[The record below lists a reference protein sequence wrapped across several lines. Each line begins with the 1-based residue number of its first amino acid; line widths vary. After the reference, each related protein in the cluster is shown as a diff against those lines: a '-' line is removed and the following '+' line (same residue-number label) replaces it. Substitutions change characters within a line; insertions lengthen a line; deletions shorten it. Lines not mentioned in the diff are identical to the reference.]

1 MGLLL
6 GMNIDHVATLR
17 QARYATMLASSNA
30 EPSIVAAALVAK
42 AGGADSITMHV
53 RGDRRHVQV
62 EDVFAVQD
70 ACDLPLN
77 LEMANTSEMLALAL
91 EVKPA
96 FVCLVPENRE
106 EITTEG
112 GLDVA
117 SQVEEL
123 RSTVE
128 SIQAA
133 GSKVSMFVDPD
144 PEQIEASAAVRAE
157 IVELHTGCFA
167 NAVGAQREDE
177 LARLVSASRQGYEL
191 GLQINAG
198 HGINY
203 ENLEPLFRIPHLVE
217 LNTGHSIV
225 SRALSVGMEQ
235 AVREMVSLMRGYEG
249 MGS

>member
-1 MGLLL
+1 MALLL

-17 QARYATMLASSNA
+17 QARYATMLASPNA
-30 EPSIVAAALVAK
+30 EPSIVAAALAAK

-62 EDVFAVQD
+62 EDVFAVQA

-77 LEMANTSEMLALAL
+77 LEMANTPEMLDLAL
-91 EVKPA
+91 KVKPS

-117 SQVEEL
+117 SQIEEL
-123 RSTVE
+123 RPTVE

-133 GSKVSMFVDPD
+133 GSKVSMFIDPD
-144 PEQIEASAAVRAE
+144 PEQIAASAAVQAE
-157 IVELHTGCFA
+157 IVELHTGCYA

-177 LARLVSASRQGYEL
+177 LARLVSASTQGDEL

-203 ENLEPLFRIPHLVE
+203 ENLELLFRIPHLVE

-235 AVREMVSLMRGYEG
+235 AVREMVDLMRGYEEI
-249 MGS
+249 GS

>member
-1 MGLLL
+1 MGLFL

-17 QARYATMLASSNA
+17 QARYATMLASPNA
-30 EPSIVAAALVAK
+30 EPSIVAAALAAK

-62 EDVFAVQD
+62 EDVFAVQA

-91 EVKPA
+91 KVKPA

-128 SIQAA
+128 SIQAV
-133 GSKVSMFVDPD
+133 GSKVSMFIDPD
-144 PEQIEASAAVRAE
+144 PEQIAASAAVQAE
-157 IVELHTGCFA
+157 IVELHTGCYA

-177 LARLVSASRQGYEL
+177 MARLVSASRQGCEL

-203 ENLEPLFRIPHLVE
+203 ENLAPLFRIPRLVE

-235 AVREMVSLMRGYEG
+235 AVREMVDLMRGYKG